1 LLNNNN
7 IKLLPMVHITF
18 ATSEEKKIRFKVL
31 CIEHGDKM
39 SDVLRDAVDEY
50 ITSKRKRNIVK
61 S

>member
-1 LLNNNN
+1 
-7 IKLLPMVHITF
+7 MVHITF

-50 ITSKRKRNIVK
+50 IASKRKRNIVK